1 MGLPPSFRARGSA
14 WFFSPVCALEVNGA
28 EGGSVTF
35 HLQDLK
41 GEKLAWSFN
50 GDTMLTITLGESLN
64 PSFFENAYKSR
75 VTFPNNGSSLTISQL
90 GKKDAGTYT
99 AKNSVYKASFTLRVH
114 SVLREPEVTCVS
126 WNCSADGCRY
136 VLRCAVHT
144 PGVTSFVWS
153 HGEQL
158 DAEEPELVVEK
169 ELPPGELD
177 VLPRTC
183 TVRNPVSSRNVT
195 VSPAAVCTGESPQ
208 RIQGWGLGDTGRD
221 GMHPDPSWVPLRLSE
236 SRGSAAPPGV
246 GGFAEALTSLPCPC
260 SLPHAALPE
269 NTTHSAATGEL
280 PCCPVHIHVLSP
292 CHRVPEPAL
301 PAPGCPDP
309 ALEAGEPEAGA
320 VHLFLQLV
328 GGGGISRLSG
338 HPQHPCTVS
347 AT

>member
-1 MGLPPSFRARGSA
+1 M
-14 WFFSPVCALEVNGA
+14 
-28 EGGSVTF
+28 
-35 HLQDLK
+35 
-41 GEKLAWSFN
+41 
-50 GDTMLTITLGESLN
+50 
-64 PSFFENAYKSR
+64 
-75 VTFPNNGSSLTISQL
+75 
-90 GKKDAGTYT
+90 
-99 AKNSVYKASFTLRVH
+99 
-114 SVLREPEVTCVS
+114 S

-177 VLPRTC
+177 VLSRTC

-292 CHRVPEPAL
+292 SVT
-301 PAPGCPDP
+301 GCPSQRCRHRAAP
-309 ALEAGEPEAGA
+309 TLRWRPGSLRPERFISSCS
-320 VHLFLQLV
+320 LL
-328 GGGGISRLSG
+328 GGGNIQAFWASSASVHCLCYLRKFGGGSLGQCPNVPAWDWSRELLMQRGGRAREVQEQSRLSLCNASPPASLAPRPREIRAPAEQG
-338 HPQHPCTVS
+338 RAERGSEESCAPFPRV
-347 AT
+347 

>member
-1 MGLPPSFRARGSA
+1 M
-14 WFFSPVCALEVNGA
+14 
-28 EGGSVTF
+28 
-35 HLQDLK
+35 
-41 GEKLAWSFN
+41 
-50 GDTMLTITLGESLN
+50 
-64 PSFFENAYKSR
+64 
-75 VTFPNNGSSLTISQL
+75 
-90 GKKDAGTYT
+90 
-99 AKNSVYKASFTLRVH
+99 
-114 SVLREPEVTCVS
+114 S

-144 PGVTSFVWS
+144 PGITSFVWS

-292 CHRVPEPAL
+292 SVT
-301 PAPGCPDP
+301 GCPSQRCRHRAAP
-309 ALEAGEPEAGA
+309 TLRWRPGSLRPERFISSCS
-320 VHLFLQLV
+320 LL
-328 GGGGISRLSG
+328 GGGEYPGFLGILSIRALSLLPEEIWRG
-338 HPQHPCTVS
+338 KSGSVPKCPSLGLEQGTVNATGRQSPGGARAEPLVPVQCITSCQPCTTS
-347 AT
+347 P

>member
-1 MGLPPSFRARGSA
+1 MLLFSSSLPNQDFWAGSA
-14 WFFSPVCALEVNGA
+14 GA

-221 GMHPDPSWVPLRLSE
+221 GMHPDPSSACRSQPLQRSPA
-236 SRGSAAPPGV
+236 RGLLVTEPGVISPPGRKIFNPSTP
-246 GGFAEALTSLPCPC
+246 GAP
-260 SLPHAALPE
+260 
-269 NTTHSAATGEL
+269 ATGRICRHPPPPPPPRRFL
-280 PCCPVHIHVLSP
+280 PSSVFLVRTGWSP
-292 CHRVPEPAL
+292 RSGGNPATSRAWHRSVATL
-301 PAPGCPDP
+301 TAPQK
-309 ALEAGEPEAGA
+309 L
-320 VHLFLQLV
+320 
-328 GGGGISRLSG
+328 
-338 HPQHPCTVS
+338 
-347 AT
+347 